1 MLPVT
6 RKPTIIMLIQKFRFP
21 NVFAGSAFVAN
32 LKSISSFLTEAR
44 HFPSISAG
52 RVLLFA
58 NASSVNLRTVA
69 QALAT
74 Y

>member
-1 MLPVT
+1 MLPVM
-6 RKPTIIMLIQKFRFP
+6 RKTNHNYANTKIQISQC
-21 NVFAGSAFVAN
+21 FAGSAFVAN
-32 LKSISSFLTEAR
+32 LKLISSFFTEAP

-58 NASSVNLRTVA
+58 NASSVNLRTVG